1 MTLGYADPC
10 AIHVDPIE
18 KKPFYHVTPGA
29 RAYSLAVAGCNFRC
43 KNCQNWTISQS
54 SPLDTRN
61 YDLPPQKAVEE
72 AKRSG
77 CTAIAY
83 TYSEPT
89 VWFEYMYDT
98 CKLAR
103 AAGLKNVWVTCGYI
117 NEGPLRELAQ
127 YLDAATVDLKSFDN
141 RIYGRLNAGSLDP
154 ILRTLTT
161 AQKLGIWIEVSNL
174 IVPEWSDDPGMIRAM
189 CAWIRANLG
198 EETPMHFL
206 RFFPMHLLANLPPT
220 PEGTMRAAAKIA
232 LEEKLKYVYVG
243 NVAGAD
249 QSTYC
254 PSCGNAVVERA
265 GFLVTRVAVRNG
277 TCSHCGRKLR
287 GLWQ

>member
-1 MTLGYADPC
+1 MARRRDFLKGLTSLCGLAACARGQGTAPRPVRARHWEPLAGKLVRCGLCPHGCTIADGKTGTCRVRRNQGGELMTLGYADPC
-10 AIHVDPIE
+10 AINVDPIE

-103 AAGLKNVWVTCGYI
+103 AAGLKNVLVTCGYI

-141 RIYGRLNAGSLDP
+141 RIY
-154 ILRTLTT
+154 
-161 AQKLGIWIEVSNL
+161 
-174 IVPEWSDDPGMIRAM
+174 
-189 CAWIRANLG
+189 
-198 EETPMHFL
+198 
-206 RFFPMHLLANLPPT
+206 
-220 PEGTMRAAAKIA
+220 
-232 LEEKLKYVYVG
+232 
-243 NVAGAD
+243 
-249 QSTYC
+249 
-254 PSCGNAVVERA
+254 
-265 GFLVTRVAVRNG
+265 
-277 TCSHCGRKLR
+277 
-287 GLWQ
+287 